1 MKRHLK
7 RFACCHQEHPN
18 GSLGQGGV
26 QGLKLGGV
34 GGGGGGRGNSRI
46 AIHADGL
53 VTAAE
58 GRKQIYRVIL
68 PKACITLY
76 SKAGVSNIIVPKQN
90 ELKKGLVV
98 SAKNPCVRS
107 LSSQSHSS
115 VCTICTC
122 SSDSNICRASPK
134 GLHFV
139 LELFSRLRRYIST

>member
-1 MKRHLK
+1 MEEANR
-7 RFACCHQEHPN
+7 RNANQ
-18 GSLGQGGV
+18 
-26 QGLKLGGV
+26 
-34 GGGGGGRGNSRI
+34 
-46 AIHADGL
+46 ADGL

-122 SSDSNICRASPK
+122 SSDSIYLGPAQK
-134 GLHFV
+134 AYI
-139 LELFSRLRRYIST
+139 LFWNYLAD